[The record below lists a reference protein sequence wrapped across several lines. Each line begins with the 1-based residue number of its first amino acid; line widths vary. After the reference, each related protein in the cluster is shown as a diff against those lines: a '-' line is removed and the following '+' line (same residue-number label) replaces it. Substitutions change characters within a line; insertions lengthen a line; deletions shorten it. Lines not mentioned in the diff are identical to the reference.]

1 MCGEG
6 ADQVACYSVRCVRS
20 VILSNTRASW
30 RMPSPAGSSCRGPRG
45 LTTGT
50 TSTSRW
56 PPSSHCHCEAS
67 KHLQNLI
74 DYEWEIHE
82 GPGGHKQW
90 RPVVG
95 AGEEPPQAPSAAN
108 TSTQTIGML
117 TSDVALVSDPSFKVA
132 YYLVT
137 RYRRTRHAVSRLW
150 WRSLLRTEPT
160 LRLSLPT
167 RGTDSPPGGVT
178 QHKLRSRRG
187 K

>member
-1 MCGEG
+1 M
-6 ADQVACYSVRCVRS
+6 
-20 VILSNTRASW
+20 
-30 RMPSPAGSSCRGPRG
+30 
-45 LTTGT
+45 TTIIVT
-50 TSTSRW
+50 VTMF
-56 PPSSHCHCEAS
+56 EAN

-95 AGEEPPQAPSAAN
+95 AGEAPPQAPSAAN

-137 RYRRTRHAVSRLW
+137 RYRRTSH
-150 WRSLLRTEPT
+150 
-160 LRLSLPT
+160 
-167 RGTDSPPGGVT
+167 
-178 QHKLRSRRG
+178 
-187 K
+187 